1 MELKFKDVHENSIM
15 QQLLHA
21 FDGIAASSSQ
31 LECRFEP
38 KTYIRFSVS
47 DDNGALNL
55 QEVTLKFLTNFS
67 EI

>member
-1 MELKFKDVHENSIM
+1 M